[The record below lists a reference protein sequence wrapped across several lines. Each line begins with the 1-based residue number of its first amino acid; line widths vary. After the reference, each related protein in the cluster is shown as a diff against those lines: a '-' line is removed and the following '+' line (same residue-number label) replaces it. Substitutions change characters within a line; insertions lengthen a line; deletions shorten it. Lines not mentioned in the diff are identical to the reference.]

1 MASAGG
7 SRQRALIIALC
18 LTAAFVAVEATVGF
32 IAGSL
37 ALVSDAGHMLAD
49 SAGLLLAYGAAT
61 FARRAPDARRT
72 FGYSRIE
79 VLVVPLHVALLSAI
93 AGYIIFESVARFGGT
108 GEVETGPVLVVGVL
122 GLAVNVFVL
131 VVLRG
136 HAHESLNV
144 RGAALEAAADAA
156 GSVAVI
162 VSAGAI
168 ALGAWP
174 WLDTVAGLGIA
185 ALIAPRAASLLRQAG
200 GILMEG
206 TPPGLELAAISEA
219 AAAVPGV
226 VAMHDVHVWS
236 IAPAFPAMSAHVEIA
251 DAGCTEHVLTDL
263 ASVLRERFGIGHVT
277 LQPETPS
284 LHAAMECC
292 LSPDSGLI
300 EMDDHAHRP
309 VAP

>member
-1 MASAGG
+1 M
-7 SRQRALIIALC
+7 
-18 LTAAFVAVEATVGF
+18 
-32 IAGSL
+32 
-37 ALVSDAGHMLAD
+37 
-49 SAGLLLAYGAAT
+49 
-61 FARRAPDARRT
+61 
-72 FGYSRIE
+72 
-79 VLVVPLHVALLSAI
+79 
-93 AGYIIFESVARFGGT
+93 
-108 GEVETGPVLVVGVL
+108 VGVL

-156 GSVAVI
+156 GFVAVI

-185 ALIAPRAASLLRQAG
+185 ALIVPRAASLLRQAG

-251 DAGCTEHVLTDL
+251 DAGCTERVLTDL
-263 ASVLRERFGIGHVT
+263 ARVLRERFGIGHVT

-309 VAP
+309 VP